1 MCHRKTSLNFL
12 QICLT
17 VELINKSGFQGLPV
31 VNGQMWQN
39 MCCCVVVWLMSNWRS
54 CSSISNRQQKSVKS
68 QHLHF
73 CMNHWTIKEPSQ
85 KRLQKVVCYWIFW
98 KGVMQVCLDNSE
110 NGLLNKCWLVFY
122 ILNVASNTVKNH
134 CSALSVQSLAL
145 LQRLSVN
152 QMSLL
157 PKKISHTSEDRVDFH
172 HTIWTLFQHLLQN
185 REIFCDWKNANE
197 NLSKAFY

>member
-1 MCHRKTSLNFL
+1 MLKH
-12 QICLT
+12 
-17 VELINKSGFQGLPV
+17 FQ
-31 VNGQMWQN
+31 QAARE
-39 MCCCVVVWLMSNWRS
+39 C
-54 CSSISNRQQKSVKS
+54 QKSTFAF
-68 QHLHF
+68 LH
-73 CMNHWTIKEPSQ
+73 ES
-85 KRLQKVVCYWIFW
+85 
-98 KGVMQVCLDNSE
+98 LDNKRAKSKKVAKSRLLLDFLKRC
-110 NGLLNKCWLVFY
+110 NVWTTQKMDLLNKCWLVFY

-172 HTIWTLFQHLLQN
+172 HTIWTLFQHLFPRQN

-197 NLSKAFY
+197 NLSKALY

>member
-1 MCHRKTSLNFL
+1 ML
-12 QICLT
+12 
-17 VELINKSGFQGLPV
+17 
-31 VNGQMWQN
+31 
-39 MCCCVVVWLMSNWRS
+39 
-54 CSSISNRQQKSVKS
+54 
-68 QHLHF
+68 
-73 CMNHWTIKEPSQ
+73 
-85 KRLQKVVCYWIFW
+85 
-98 KGVMQVCLDNSE
+98 CLDNSE

-134 CSALSVQSLAL
+134 CSALSVQSLLAL

-172 HTIWTLFQHLLQN
+172 HTIWTLFQHLLPRQN

-197 NLSKAFY
+197 NLSKWTLLAIFMRLSTFFWLYSSVIKPLHICLLWTHYHFTFLFLSHNLHYYLIQ